1 MASSVWETAEFRGGS
16 DGWDQGPAGEIAT
29 LDFFSQTPTD
39 TSGRIQHW
47 TGSAWAYATLKHW
60 TGVQWQTVNLKYW
73 TGSSWVSTAS
83 Q

>member
-1 MASSVWETAEFRGGS
+1 MASSTWETAEFRGGS

-47 TGSAWAYATLKHW
+47 TGSAWAYTTLKYW

-73 TGSSWVSTAS
+73 TGSSWVSTVS
-83 Q
+83 E